1 MTLNNLGNLHSS
13 QDRMDD
19 ARQAYEEAL
28 NIYKRFAARDPKQFQ
43 AEITKLNVLL
53 TGLGK

>member
-1 MTLNNLGNLHSS
+1 LYHVQN
-13 QDRMDD
+13 RVDD

-28 NIYKRFAARDPKQFQ
+28 SIYKRFAARDPERFQ

-53 TGLGK
+53 AGLGK